1 MFKEK
6 IASALKTKYQ
16 RFGLSNEAV
25 DRIASAREKTV
36 TSEEE
41 IETAVA
47 DVETMTLI
55 ATEVQKMRDMEIQ
68 KRTDTQRAFDTYKE
82 KNPEAKT
89 PETKPEEPKETEP
102 EWARRLREQNE
113 RIEAWFQ
120 TEAKARRLSDSLSKV
135 EAGLR
140 ESGCTNPGILKATLK
155 GFALKEGETEDSA
168 VERLKGEYNSS
179 YKDTFGEGPVPGLGG
194 QAFGDAKTAISK
206 KNDFLREQGLLP
218 NKDN

>member
-1 MFKEK
+1 MLKDK

-16 RFGLSNEAV
+16 RFGLSNEAI

-36 TSEEE
+36 ASEDE
-41 IETAVA
+41 IESAVA
-47 DVETMTLI
+47 DVETMTLL

-68 KRTDTQRAFDTYKE
+68 KRTDTQRAFDAYKE
-82 KNPEAKT
+82 NHPENKAD
-89 PETKPEEPKETEP
+89 ETKQTETPTQEEP
-102 EWARRLREQNE
+102 EWAKTLREQNE
-113 RIEAWFQ
+113 RIVARF
-120 TEAKARRLSDSLSKV
+120 KAEDDARKLSASLSAV
-135 EAGLR
+135 ERKLK

-155 GFALKEGETEDSA
+155 GFALMEGENEEAA

-179 YKDTFGEGPVPGLGG
+179 YKDTFGEGPVPGVGG

-218 NKDN
+218 NRD